1 MSVTSDY
8 VLDHIPEAEYIPQD
22 NVVLKPK
29 RLVGLKLTRSSSKT
43 SAPTKLIHLRSP
55 TVKIDHLKLEQKRH
69 ELYG

>member
-43 SAPTKLIHLRSP
+43 SAKLIPLRSP